1 VYPLGPMAKDSSFD
15 VVSKVDRQEVDNALN
30 QTKKELAQRFD
41 FKGTGADIHWTGD
54 QTIDIEANADQR
66 AKAAFEVFKEKC
78 IKRNVPL
85 KAVTASEPKPS
96 GGAYKVT
103 VTINQGIPDEKARQI
118 VKAIKDKKLKVQAA
132 IQGDQLRVSGAKKDD
147 LQAVIQLLKEKDFGV
162 PLQFVNYR

>member
-1 VYPLGPMAKDSSFD
+1 MPQDFSFD
-15 VVSKVDRQEVDNALN
+15 VVSKTEMQEVANAV
-30 QTKKELAQRFD
+30 QQAQKELAQRFD